1 MNYNDKKF
9 RPISNTENGETSIET
24 LFHYK
29 QVGNILTSEYSGGK
43 IKNGHLIG
51 LVNASGKIE
60 MRYHQVNDQDELM
73 TGICISTP
81 EILENGKIAGMGTT
95 DQFMRAQ
102 SDRTVAAE
110 IVRNAA
116 SAQAGREAA
125 PPVQPSRDAPMA
137 SGSAAIKLAE

>member
-9 RPISNTENGETSIET
+9 RPISNTENGETSSET

-51 LVNASGKIE
+51 LVDASGKIE

-81 EILENGKIAGMGTT
+81 EILENGKIRLHENWEWT
-95 DQFMRAQ
+95 
-102 SDRTVAAE
+102 
-110 IVRNAA
+110 
-116 SAQAGREAA
+116 
-125 PPVQPSRDAPMA
+125 
-137 SGSAAIKLAE
+137 SGDYSKGNSIIEEL